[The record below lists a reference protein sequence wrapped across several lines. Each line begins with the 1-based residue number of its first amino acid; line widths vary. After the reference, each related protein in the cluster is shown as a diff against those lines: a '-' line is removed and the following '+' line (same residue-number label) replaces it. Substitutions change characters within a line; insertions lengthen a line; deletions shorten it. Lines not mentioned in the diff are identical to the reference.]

1 MEGRTEKEK
10 RKEGRSKGRKEK
22 VRECE
27 RKGDKRR
34 GDSGASFGGRGR
46 KALTHLCSLGELVEY
61 S

>member
-1 MEGRTEKEK
+1 MEGRTEKDK
-10 RKEGRSKGRKEK
+10 RKEGRKK